1 MPIDS
6 NLFRAR
12 VGVYNLNMRSCK
24 KEPNIYIKRLTT
36 MPLKKSF
43 KIPFF
48 MLMIFFLLVVLLNSS
63 FVFIFKGACESIK
76 ETNLTWSD
84 YMFTITY
91 LINNFKHLLLLLSGD
106 IEINPGP
113 KRSSNIKFCDWNLND
128 LSAHV
133 FIKVPLVKAFITSII
148 FDLVCLPETFL
159 DSTIPNNYVNIQ
171 TIGYSLLRTD
181 HANDIKRG
189 CVFYIFQRI
198 VTFN

>member
-48 MLMIFFLLVVLLNSS
+48 MLIIFFLLVVFLNSL
-63 FVFIFKGACESIK
+63 FVFIFKGASESIK

-106 IEINPGP
+106 IETNPGP
-113 KRSSNIKFCDWNLND
+113 KRSSNITFFHWNLNRLGVHD
-128 LSAHV
+128 SV
-133 FIKVPLVKAFITSII
+133 KVSP
-148 FDLVCLPETFL
+148 
-159 DSTIPNNYVNIQ
+159 
-171 TIGYSLLRTD
+171 
-181 HANDIKRG
+181 
-189 CVFYIFQRI
+189 
-198 VTFN
+198 